1 MKLRKLNLTK
11 LDERT
16 ATRDS
21 ASKRTT
27 TESGSLTTVG
37 KLSDWVTDINT
48 KIKRAV
54 DVKDIRT
61 ARLHLY
67 ELKGAAQQME
77 EHIQLIAKEIG
88 LPDLDV

>member
-1 MKLRKLNLTK
+1 MKLKKLNNTR

-16 ATRDS
+16 TTRDS
-21 ASKRTT
+21 AAKKT
-27 TESGSLTTVG
+27 TESGSLTTVV
-37 KLSDWVTDINT
+37 KLSAWVTDINT

-54 DVKDIRT
+54 DMKDIRT

>member
-1 MKLRKLNLTK
+1 MKLKKLNNTR

-16 ATRDS
+16 TTRDS
-21 ASKRTT
+21 AKRT
-27 TESGSLTTVG
+27 TESGSLTTVS
-37 KLSDWVTDINT
+37 KLSDWVTDINA

-54 DVKDIRT
+54 DMKDIRT

>member
-1 MKLRKLNLTK
+1 MKLKKLNNTR

-16 ATRDS
+16 TTRDS

-27 TESGSLTTVG
+27 ESGSLTTVS
-37 KLSDWVTDINT
+37 KLSDWVTDINA

-54 DVKDIRT
+54 DMKDIRT